1 MNDFRKYYLAL
12 TLVSAMLVGCSG
24 GGGSGRDSASGNSG
38 GGDDGT
44 AAPRRLCPPSMLEM
58 IKMLLK
64 MTWSDSELLPQGLV
78 VTHQSPTIGA
88 ESTAPT

>member
-44 AAPRRLCPPSMLEM
+44 AAPPATMPAVNAGDDQTVIEDDVVRLGAAAS
-58 IKMLLK
+58 
-64 MTWSDSELLPQGLV
+64 GLA
-78 VTHQSPTIGA
+78 VTHQSPTTGA
-88 ESTAPT
+88 ESMAPT